1 MVDRPQYPQP
11 PWQLAVPVVAAV
23 LAFTGAIEGQKQFW
37 PLLQREYLTTYA
49 VLSVNAP
56 HSKAQPVIF
65 DAAGKLATLET
76 TGMLHR
82 EKRPIENA
90 AQFRSWLEANIY
102 EGKPLWRVLWLPELL
117 ALLAFIPLLLWAV
130 RSTQSAAKD
139 NWDGK
144 VKRGASII
152 SLRQWNRLIPR
163 KNRGFYIETQ

>member
-1 MVDRPQYPQP
+1 MTERPQYPTP

-23 LAFTGAIEGQKQFW
+23 LAFTGALEGQKQFR

-65 DAAGKLATLET
+65 NAAGKLATLEDA
-76 TGMLHR
+76 GVLHR
-82 EKRPIENA
+82 EKRPVENA
-90 AQFRSWLEANIY
+90 PKFRSWLEANIY
-102 EGKPLWRVLWLPELL
+102 EGQPIWRFLWLPELL
-117 ALLAFIPLLLWAV
+117 ALIAFIPLMIWAV
-130 RSTQSAAKD
+130 RSAQSAAKD

-152 SLRQWNRLIPR
+152 SRRAWNRLIPR
-163 KNRGFYIETQ
+163 KNRGFYIETE